1 MDRIYKYKPDAS
13 YKPNGGTYLQLITA
27 KDLYIQNIT
36 VAENDGHSDS
46 FQVKFPNVF
55 TNYPLGAVRVEDQ
68 RFKDWDH
75 YKFTIWQSQLN
86 FAVFCASSA
95 CGVSVEHLNAK
106 EPMIRSIYRFHVY
119 YHIRRILKIL
129 EIPLPYENSFNQ
141 YNNPYNREKFTGI
154 CSEYGV
160 SNDLT
165 KWRNQKYFST
175 WQSRAWET
183 GKPGMSYI
191 NENSFSRWII
201 EKSDGLTTLGL
212 QKLSESVRDYAYLI
226 LMSQTSTRG
235 PIVGHEARNLDAQR
249 TFLNTF
255 ENVVNRRVNIPE
267 DIRRFQRT
275 LQYARSKVDY
285 TIGEF
290 VYMLPSDMNLRI
302 GNVRNY
308 NNKILISSPSFKIGT
323 NVKINL
329 LGSENRRLNDDSEQA
344 KLKDK
349 PGVKSKE
356 VDNRRLM
363 VKTEPDVKPKVITK
377 PNIKPN
383 EKHKQ
388 DVKPNVKFDRESNQD
403 VKEPD
408 TNEITYE
415 EEKVALILGTTA
427 VFTVWW
433 MFK

>member
-1 MDRIYKYKPDAS
+1 MDRIYRYNSDAS
-13 YKPNGGTYLQLITA
+13 YKPNGGRYLQIMSA

-36 VAENDGHSDS
+36 VAENDGHNDS

-68 RFKDWDH
+68 KFKDWDH

-86 FAVFCASSA
+86 FVVFCASSA
-95 CGVSVEHLNAK
+95 CGVSVEHLNTK

-141 YNNPYNREKFTGI
+141 YNNPYNHEKFIGI

-183 GKPGMSYI
+183 GKPG
-191 NENSFSRWII
+191 
-201 EKSDGLTTLGL
+201 LTMLGL
-212 QKLSESVRDYAYLI
+212 QKISESVRDYAYLI
-226 LMSQTSTRG
+226 LTSQTSTRG
-235 PIVGHEARNLDAQR
+235 QIVGIESRNLDAQR
-249 TFLNTF
+249 RFLYSF
-255 ENVVNRRVNIPE
+255 ENIVNRRVNIPE
-267 DIRRFQRT
+267 DIQRFQKT

-285 TIGEF
+285 VIGEF
-290 VYMLPSDMNLRI
+290 IYMLQSDMNLRI
-302 GNVRNY
+302 GNIRNY

-323 NVKINL
+323 NVKINID
-329 LGSENRRLNDDSEQA
+329 GEQV

-349 PGVKSKE
+349 PDVKSKE
-356 VDNRRLM
+356 VEM
-363 VKTEPDVKPKVITK
+363 VKSEPD
-377 PNIKPN
+377 IKQKRN
-383 EKHKQ
+383 LMSSQ
-388 DVKPNVKFDRESNQD
+388 
-403 VKEPD
+403 
-408 TNEITYE
+408 I
-415 EEKVALILGTTA
+415 
-427 VFTVWW
+427 
-433 MFK
+433 